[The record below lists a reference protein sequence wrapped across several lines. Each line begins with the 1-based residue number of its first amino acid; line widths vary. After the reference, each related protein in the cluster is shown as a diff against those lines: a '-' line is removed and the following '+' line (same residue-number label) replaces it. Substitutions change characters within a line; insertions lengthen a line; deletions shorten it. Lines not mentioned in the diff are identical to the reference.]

1 MKYSIACTR
10 LSLNLGLRLIRDSS
24 AKMSSYCLSR
34 YPTISEKLRV
44 GNISDAEAVSTSSP
58 AYLASLSIWS
68 PNPGVSTMVK
78 EIRVPSSSSSSSEV
92 VLVSVRQVST
102 DIHTNSDGLNLDT
115 ILNMGGASII
125 RVFVS

>member
-1 MKYSIACTR
+1 
-10 LSLNLGLRLIRDSS
+10 
-24 AKMSSYCLSR
+24 
-34 YPTISEKLRV
+34 
-44 GNISDAEAVSTSSP
+44 
-58 AYLASLSIWS
+58 
-68 PNPGVSTMVK
+68 MVK